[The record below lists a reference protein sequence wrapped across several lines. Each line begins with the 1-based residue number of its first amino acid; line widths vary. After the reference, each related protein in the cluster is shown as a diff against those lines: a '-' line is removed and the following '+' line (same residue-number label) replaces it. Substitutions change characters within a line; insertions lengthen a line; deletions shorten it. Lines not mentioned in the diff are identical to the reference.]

1 MDGKQAEATYR
12 TKGLRLKENPDG
24 TFTDQYG
31 RILQPYTNEKGQPDF
46 ARWDSTGKELSTDG
60 LHPQNS

>member
-31 RILQPYTNEKGQPDF
+31 RILQPYTNEKGQPDL
-46 ARWDSTGKELSTDG
+46 RPVG
-60 LHPQNS
+60 LDRKGAKH